1 MSDYL
6 WDRTGEPDPEI
17 ERLETLLAPLAH
29 KPGIAPVLR
38 TRRPV
43 YIALAIA
50 ASVLIV
56 AGAIWMVRQRSRPA
70 WTVAGIPSVTRLAK
84 GDTLQTNSTTHA
96 SLGMES
102 VGEVDI
108 EPNSRVDVLSVRPDE
123 QRLSLRRGKLEAR
136 IWAPPGRF
144 FVNTPSAVTVDL
156 GCAYSLEV
164 RPDGTGLVKVSV
176 GWVAFESDGRES
188 FIPATAACVTRP
200 GKGPGTP
207 WYEDSTEAF
216 QLALERFDAQGDVG
230 ALDGILGAAR
240 ARDAITLWHL
250 LRRVPVDRRGQVY
263 DRLVQFI
270 TVPPDVTREG
280 VLAGDSKMID
290 ALWDTLD
297 LGNTAWW
304 RLWKSKTPGR

>member
-6 WDRTGEPDPEI
+6 WDKSGAPDPEI
-17 ERLETLLAPLAH
+17 ERLEALLAPLAH
-29 KPGIAPVLR
+29 KPGNAPELR

-50 ASVLIV
+50 ASMVIV
-56 AGAIWMVRQRSRPA
+56 AGAVWMIRQQSRPA
-70 WTVAGIPSVTRLAK
+70 WTVAGMPWLTRLAK
-84 GDTLQTNSTTHA
+84 GDTLQTNSTTRA

-108 EPNSRVDVLSVRPDE
+108 EPNSRVDVLAVRPDE
-123 QRLSLRRGKLEAR
+123 QRLSLRRGKMEAR

-164 RPDGTGLVKVSV
+164 QPDGTGLVKVSV

-188 FIPATAACVTRP
+188 FIPATAACITRP

-207 WYEDSTEAF
+207 WYEDSAEAF
-216 QLALERFDAQGDVG
+216 QRALERFDERGDLG
-230 ALDGILGAAR
+230 AIDTILGTAR

-250 LRRVPVDRRGQVY
+250 LRRVPGDRRGVVY
-263 DRLVQFI
+263 DRLAQFI
-270 TVPPDVTREG
+270 AVPPDVTREG
-280 VLAGDSKMID
+280 ILAGDAKMID

-304 RLWKSKTPGR
+304 RLWKSKAPGR

>member
-6 WDRTGEPDPEI
+6 WDKSGEPDAEI

-29 KPGIAPVLR
+29 KPGIAPR
-38 TRRPV
+38 MQTRRPV

-50 ASVLIV
+50 ASVLVV
-56 AGAIWMVRQRSRPA
+56 ASAVWMVRQRSRPA
-70 WTVAGIPSVTRLAK
+70 WTVAGMPSVTRLAK
-84 GDTLQTNSTTHA
+84 GDTLQTNATTHA

-216 QLALERFDAQGDVG
+216 QLGLERFDAQGDVG
-230 ALDGILGAAR
+230 ALDGILSAAR

-263 DRLVQFI
+263 DRLAQFI
-270 TVPPDVTREG
+270 TMPQDVTREG